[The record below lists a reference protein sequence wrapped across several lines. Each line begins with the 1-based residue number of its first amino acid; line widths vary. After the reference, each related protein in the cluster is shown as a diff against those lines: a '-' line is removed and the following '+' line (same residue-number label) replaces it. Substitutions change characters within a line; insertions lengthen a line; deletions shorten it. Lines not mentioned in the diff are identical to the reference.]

1 MGFNVTN
8 SNKKNDLE
16 LTERKQVSLNQF
28 KDAIE
33 LMFFDLRDFISDPDI
48 FIDLHHFVSA
58 HHRVLHFVGCNPGL
72 NIAELLTILQ
82 VTKQSLARV
91 LRELIDGGYIQQQI
105 GEHDRRKRLV
115 HLTAKGHR
123 LHNELI
129 KPQIERFAMAA
140 MSVDA
145 TQFEAWKNVMK
156 EIISPQNR
164 EEVDKLIASAL
175 KEKTVLSGVNSVHTN
190 GDGEH

>member
-1 MGFNVTN
+1 MGLNVTN
-8 SNKKNDLE
+8 PSKKNTLE
-16 LTERKQVSLNQF
+16 ITDRGQVSLNQF

-33 LMFFDLRDFISDPDI
+33 LMFFAYRDFISDPDI
-48 FIDLHHFVSA
+48 ILQQHHFGRA

-115 HLTAKGHR
+115 RLTAKGHM

-145 TQFEAWKNVMK
+145 AQFEAWKNVMK

-175 KEKTVLSGVNSVHTN
+175 KEKTVLSGVNAVHSN